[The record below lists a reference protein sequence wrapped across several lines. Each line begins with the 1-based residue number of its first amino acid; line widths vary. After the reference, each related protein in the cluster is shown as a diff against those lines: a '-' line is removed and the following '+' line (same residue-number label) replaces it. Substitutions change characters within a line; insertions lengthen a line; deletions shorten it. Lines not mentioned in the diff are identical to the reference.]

1 MANLKLVAEKRS
13 DAGTRV
19 VRRFRRQGRIPGVF
33 YFHGEKNIPLIFDE
47 KELYPVV
54 RSETPLID
62 LTIGKESM
70 PCVIRDVQY
79 DPVNGKILHV
89 DLMGISF
96 TEKLRTTV
104 SVHLSGI
111 PVGVKDSGGILQQL
125 LREVEIE
132 VLPADLPEKI
142 EVDVSKLNLNEHISI
157 GDIKRENITFLHDDH
172 EHVAIVS
179 PPTAAEVEPVKE
191 AEETAEP
198 EVIGRG
204 KAKEE
209 TAE

>member
-1 MANLKLVAEKRS
+1 MANLKLLAKKRTE
-13 DAGTRV
+13 AGTSN
-19 VRRFRRQGRIPGVF
+19 VRRLRLQGKIPGIF
-33 YFHGEKNIPLIFDE
+33 YFHGEKNISLIFDE

-62 LTIGKESM
+62 LTVGKETM

-79 DPVNGKILHV
+79 DPINGKILHV

-96 TEKLRTTV
+96 TETLRTTV
-104 SVHLSGI
+104 SIHLSGI
-111 PVGVKDSGGILQQL
+111 PIGVKLSGGILQQL

-142 EVDVSKLNLNEHISI
+142 EVDVSQLNVNDHISI
-157 GDIKRENITFLHDDH
+157 GDIKREKITFLHDDN
-172 EHVAIVS
+172 EHIAIVS
-179 PPTAAEVEPVKE
+179 PPSVAEAEPVKV
-191 AEETAEP
+191 EEESAEP

-209 TAE
+209 AEE

>member
-1 MANLKLVAEKRS
+1 MANLKLAAKKRTES
-13 DAGTRV
+13 GTSN
-19 VRRFRRQGRIPGVF
+19 VRRLRRQGRIPGIF
-33 YFHGEKNIPLIFDE
+33 YFHGEKNIHLVFDE

-62 LTIGKESM
+62 LTVGKEVL

-79 DPVNGKILHV
+79 DPVNGKILHI

-111 PVGVKDSGGILQQL
+111 PIGVKVSGGILQQI

-142 EVDVSKLNLNEHISI
+142 EVDVSQLNVNDHISI
-157 GDIKRENITFLHDDH
+157 GDLKRENITFLHDDN
-172 EHVAIVS
+172 EHIATVS
-179 PPTAAEVEPVKE
+179 PPSAAEVEPVKE

-198 EVIGRG
+198 EVITRG

-209 TAE
+209 AEE